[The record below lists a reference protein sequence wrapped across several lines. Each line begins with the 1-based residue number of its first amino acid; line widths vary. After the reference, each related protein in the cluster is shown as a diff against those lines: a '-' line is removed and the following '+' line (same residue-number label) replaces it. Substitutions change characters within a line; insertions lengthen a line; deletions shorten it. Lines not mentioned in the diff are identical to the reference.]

1 MGVHGGHGH
10 GMSSKPHVALTI
22 QLSLHPGPQWSILPA
37 LAPAVWTAKGSAPGV
52 VDKISMSC
60 ETWPCGH
67 AVWHSGQCSP
77 STPGVPWSPGTE
89 YCTRYECGGLQC
101 ARWTQSNETQAR
113 EQQHQQTQTLLLLP
127 LLLAKLRPSRHFQS
141 PHTVTRQDKFRIDA
155 SEPSLSLAYREGR
168 PPQDR
173 PAPSWPPSSCI
184 QLPFPAPDP
193 AQVRWAL
200 PTPPYPPS
208 LSQSQ
213 HAGRPLP
220 CRYLRYDILL
230 PASQICLGNHLS
242 QQCPLTGCF
251 AFLLLL
257 ILFLA
262 SLHTHHPYSP
272 PPSHFT
278 WSLIQS
284 LSLSAVCHLR
294 TISQGL
300 VTGSSVLSC
309 LSSEPPSVDIV
320 CPGDIHS
327 GGGRET
333 RSPLQTLGSPRPVD
347 VRVFV
352 VRGFVVRAE
361 PSAYSTIPEEGI
373 GMRGGRIV

>member
-1 MGVHGGHGH
+1 MVSRYGLLHTVRVWWSAACK
-10 GMSSKPHVALTI
+10 MDAEQRNASSGATT
-22 QLSLHPGPQWSILPA
+22 PA
-37 LAPAVWTAKGSAPGV
+37 
-52 VDKISMSC
+52 
-60 ETWPCGH
+60 
-67 AVWHSGQCSP
+67 
-77 STPGVPWSPGTE
+77 
-89 YCTRYECGGLQC
+89 
-101 ARWTQSNETQAR
+101 N
-113 EQQHQQTQTLLLLP
+113 TQTLLPLLP

-141 PHTVTRQDKFRIDA
+141 PHTATRQDKFRIDA
-155 SEPSLSLAYREGR
+155 SEPLSRSLIERVARHKTA
-168 PPQDR
+168 QR
-173 PAPSWPPSSCI
+173 PAGPPSSCI

-208 LSQSQ
+208 LTQSQ

-257 ILFLA
+257 VLFLA

-284 LSLSAVCHLR
+284 PSLSAVCHLR

-320 CPGDIHS
+320 CPGDIYSRGKEERQGLLFKPWGHPGQS
-327 GGGRET
+327 KSVCSWFAGLWFV
-333 RSPLQTLGSPRPVD
+333 PNLLPIPPSPRKGSACEAD
-347 VRVFV
+347 GSSD
-352 VRGFVVRAE
+352 RGDNHHPGQGAFGSQTNLRQ
-361 PSAYSTIPEEGI
+361 P
-373 GMRGGRIV
+373 